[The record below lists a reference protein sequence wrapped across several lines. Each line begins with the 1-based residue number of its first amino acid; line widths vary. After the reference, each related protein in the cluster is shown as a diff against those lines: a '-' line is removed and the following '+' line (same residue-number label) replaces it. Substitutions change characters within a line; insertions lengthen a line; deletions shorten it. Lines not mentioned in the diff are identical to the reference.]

1 MKKKVLFALIA
12 LFSVLSAWAQTGDKV
27 GTLNGYDVY
36 LSQKLVAVSSG
47 TPTAPTVSVYNGATK
62 VTAGV
67 TVDDGVYIW
76 DTTNG
81 YTLYEG
87 DLTFGNYYKKV
98 SVISG
103 TSRQSAYVPFQV
115 GTPWTKFDYIH
126 DKDSWVAANAQG
138 HGLAQYY
145 AENPGEDLWNT
156 QTNTFARSGDD
167 EEFLERNWYGAIY
180 APGAK
185 YPWVAPYF
193 PDEEGTP
200 AAARLL
206 LKYEGEED
214 VIHRVGASKPN
225 GPFAAIYGTDVTNTS
240 LNAAWGEGAWT
251 YNVISIPGQFGDEY
265 LATRSDNAMTHRD
278 ATSYWLPDA
287 NEGNITDEENN
298 PSDAITTTF
307 QLSKFKMI
315 LIPPTDA
322 QAMAG
327 VEDKKNIGDDNVI
340 KSIPAKIIYGS
351 TINSGV
357 TLTYNGLTLTEGT
370 DYTIATVDKDQTTYS
385 DNIGTK
391 TITITGVGAYT
402 GTVSQDFEVAQYNLT
417 ISAAQVY
424 KTYGEDDPTE
434 PDFTVDYNS
443 DQTELTAAQKAHI
456 LSFLEF
462 QRYSNEGN
470 SEANKENA
478 GDHDYIIV
486 KKANMDAECNY
497 KVTVQNNTSILY
509 IRKAPVRLTVTNNYK
524 EFNTS
529 DPETFTYTVEGLPEG
544 KDVSD
549 VKATVVRADNGT
561 AVNGYMSVDAQ
572 NNPIAVKNTTD
583 GTPTYAFAGT
593 SKNYDITFANEFII
607 VPSTATS
614 GVVVKVEHS
623 SDQTPNVKTSDYV
636 YKGSKYAVDIAGD
649 VVVKDN
655 GVLVD
660 PANYDI
666 TAWGDAEHDNIHVG
680 TGNVTVTLKGNYVHT
695 TVTGEFNITQAPLT
709 ITADSY
715 QNVDPEGAQP
725 EYGWTYDGFVGNDSY
740 ADNQPAE
747 GKVKAKGFQAPS
759 GVTKTAIAGA
769 AGAYKLTVNEDA
781 AADDYKITYVA
792 GAQAYK
798 QTILKVIAGNDS
810 KTYGTDDPKWDSWDK
825 VTVTDANDE
834 PTSAAPLTIGGEKVY
849 TISREDGENV
859 GTYAINFDGPSVLPG
874 NYLVNYVPGTFTIN
888 RAAYYIV
895 AQNETK
901 TYGGD
906 DPEWTLY
913 VATRS
918 GEGTTASP
926 YTYTAVEGISVPNN
940 VRGYRQVY
948 WGHEDAGKH
957 EILVQRNYGR
967 NNWGAFENWAQGNYT
982 FTSANGTLTI
992 DKAKL
997 TLTVVDASKTY
1008 GTPDPETY
1016 RVTPETFGAGQYAG
1030 QENVNYNAFTIS
1042 REAGEDVGGG
1052 SNADG
1057 TYPMTVSLN
1066 KTQSGEE
1073 IPLGD
1078 ASYSTTNQ
1086 YNNNPFRNYD
1096 VTFVPGKFT
1105 INPVALKVIAQ
1116 DQAINYGQAIDPYNM
1131 IITGFNDNKPVNG
1144 ETELAYFPGES
1155 GSEATSVKVKDVI
1168 YLSTEVTKVGANK
1181 NAYKPNIVEGVKNY
1195 TLDEENDF
1203 TNAWLTIAQ
1212 LEEIPLGAKDLAA
1225 LLVDAL
1231 PEKAN
1236 LKQVLEDH
1244 KGLTVDVRMPS
1255 ERQFRENQWYT
1266 LVLPFDI
1273 RVRDLSNALGYAS
1286 VDLMNVANS
1295 KGGNLSLELFNQTI
1309 KANTPFIVQV
1319 DEKIDSLKKAQ
1330 ATDANKMGDIVFKGV
1345 QISTKNGN
1353 GADMNYVET
1362 DPFVQD
1368 AALNTFTGVYNGKAN
1383 VETTEYAIAEG
1394 PDEPVIVDG
1403 KDARG
1408 QFYHGYASRTW
1419 ALFQTEAYWTPAPG
1433 YEANVRISIEEPD
1446 GTTTVINGVDADAE
1460 AVAAE
1465 GWYTINGIKLEGE
1478 PATSGTYIFNGK
1490 KVFIQK

>member
-12 LFSVLSAWAQTGDKV
+12 LFSFVGAWAQTGVNV
-27 GTLNGYDVY
+27 GQLNGYDIW
-36 LSQKLVAVSSG
+36 LSQQLVAVSG
-47 TPTAPTVSVYNGATK
+47 TAPTVSVYNGTTK

-67 TVDDGVYIW
+67 TVDDGVYTY
-76 DTTNG
+76 DATTNG
-81 YTLYEG
+81 YTLFEG
-87 DLTFGNYYKKV
+87 DLTLGNYYKKV

-103 TSRQSAYVPFQV
+103 TSRKTAYVPFQV
-115 GTPWTKFDYIH
+115 VKVAVPGSDYDLIWNEA
-126 DKDSWVAANAQG
+126 SWNASS
-138 HGLAQYY
+138 
-145 AENPGEDLWNT
+145 N
-156 QTNTFARSGDD
+156 
-167 EEFLERNWYGAIY
+167 
-180 APGAK
+180 
-185 YPWVAPYF
+185 
-193 PDEEGTP
+193 
-200 AAARLL
+200 
-206 LKYEGEED
+206 
-214 VIHRVGASKPN
+214 
-225 GPFAAIYGTDVTNTS
+225 
-240 LNAAWGEGAWT
+240 GEGAGGMQLYHAANPTADVWNPIT
-251 YNVISIPGQFGDEY
+251 GQAVWADP
-265 LATRSDNAMTHRD
+265 ATDDNLERS
-278 ATSYWLPDA
+278 WK
-287 NEGNITDEENN
+287 GFI
-298 PSDAITTTF
+298 
-307 QLSKFKMI
+307 
-315 LIPPTDA
+315 A
-322 QAMAG
+322 Q
-327 VEDKKNIGDDNVI
+327 IGDNWATNGAAWVVFNQTNIAGDGGTNVYKVIAKYGELEDRSLYNPYPMGSKTYQFYLGNKSAAPAAPTGITNASISTWSDLFANGQNHPFSVLVNKDVDSESFGRVGGAASANAETMAAAFSGIDNFDINKFSVLLTPATDPQEMVAADDPKDIADDDVI
-340 KSIPAKIIYGS
+340 KIIPAKIIYGS
-351 TINSGV
+351 TINSEV
-357 TLTYNGLTLTEGT
+357 SLTYNGVPLVAGT
-370 DYTIATVDKDQTTYS
+370 DYTIETVDKDAATYS

-391 TITITGVGAYT
+391 TITITGAGAYT

-424 KTYGEDDPTE
+424 KTYGQPDPTQ

-456 LSFLEF
+456 LSYLEF

-509 IRKAPVRLTVTNNYK
+509 IRKAPVTLTVTNYYK
-524 EFNTS
+524 EFNTA
-529 DPETFTYTVEGLPEG
+529 DPETFTYTATGLPEG
-544 KDVSD
+544 KTVDD

-561 AVNGYMSVDAQ
+561 AVNGYMSEDAQ
-572 NNPIAVKNTTD
+572 HNPIAVKNTTE

-614 GVVVKVEHS
+614 GVTVEVKRLKENTTDVY
-623 SDQTPNVKTSDYV
+623 TSDYV
-636 YKGSKYAVDIAGD
+636 YKGYKYGGNPKENENDIDISSD
-649 VVVKDN
+649 VVVTDK
-655 GVLVD
+655 GVPVD
-660 PANYDI
+660 PANYEI
-666 TAWGDAEHDNIHVG
+666 TAWGDATHDNIHVG
-680 TGNVTVTLKGNYVHT
+680 TGIVEVTLKGNYVHT
-695 TVTGEFNITQAPLT
+695 TVTGEFNITKAPLT
-709 ITADSY
+709 ITANSY
-715 QNVDPEGAQP
+715 ENVDPAGAQP
-725 EYGWTYDGFVGNDSY
+725 EYGWSYSGFVGNDSY

-781 AADDYKITYVA
+781 AADDYEITYVA

-798 QTILKVIAGNDS
+798 QTILNVIAGTDS
-810 KTYGTDDPKWDSWDK
+810 KTYGQADPEWKTWDK
-825 VTVTDANDE
+825 VTVTDASNQ

-849 TISREDGENV
+849 TISRETGEDV

-874 NYLVNYVPGTFTIN
+874 NYVVTYVPGTFTIN

-901 TYGGD
+901 TYGD
-906 DPEWTLY
+906 YDPTWTLF

-926 YTYTAVEGISVPNN
+926 YTYAAVEGISVPNN

-957 EILVQRNYGR
+957 DILVQRRYGNG

-1008 GTPDPETY
+1008 GTPDPESY
-1016 RVTPETFGAGQYAG
+1016 SVTPETFGAGQYDG

-1057 TYPMTVSLN
+1057 TYPMTVSL
-1066 KTQSGEE
+1066 KKAQGGEE

-1131 IITGFNDNKPVNG
+1131 IITGFNDNAPVNG
-1144 ETELAYFPGES
+1144 ETELAYFPRES
-1155 GSEATSVKVKDVI
+1155 GSEGTSVKVKDVI
-1168 YLSTEVTKVGANK
+1168 YLSTDKTKVGANK

-1195 TLDEENDF
+1195 TLDKENDF

-1212 LEEIPLGAKDLAA
+1212 L
-1225 LLVDAL
+1225 
-1231 PEKAN
+1231 
-1236 LKQVLEDH
+1236 
-1244 KGLTVDVRMPS
+1244 
-1255 ERQFRENQWYT
+1255 
-1266 LVLPFDI
+1266 
-1273 RVRDLSNALGYAS
+1273 
-1286 VDLMNVANS
+1286 
-1295 KGGNLSLELFNQTI
+1295 
-1309 KANTPFIVQV
+1309 
-1319 DEKIDSLKKAQ
+1319 
-1330 ATDANKMGDIVFKGV
+1330 
-1345 QISTKNGN
+1345 
-1353 GADMNYVET
+1353 
-1362 DPFVQD
+1362 
-1368 AALNTFTGVYNGKAN
+1368 
-1383 VETTEYAIAEG
+1383 
-1394 PDEPVIVDG
+1394 
-1403 KDARG
+1403 
-1408 QFYHGYASRTW
+1408 
-1419 ALFQTEAYWTPAPG
+1419 
-1433 YEANVRISIEEPD
+1433 
-1446 GTTTVINGVDADAE
+1446 
-1460 AVAAE
+1460 
-1465 GWYTINGIKLEGE
+1465 
-1478 PATSGTYIFNGK
+1478 
-1490 KVFIQK
+1490 